1 MTGHALEI
9 DMGGEVPGLTGVPVV
24 EREFTFEHAT
34 LGTVA
39 SDVFTHDGAGRRILH
54 ERRDLAT
61 GSAMEWDVFYYDALG
76 RLRREYAARLASAS
90 FDTDFF
96 HDPTGHRFR
105 REDGLTGTE
114 ARYFGEWL
122 EHRGGETTRLVHG
135 GGLDR
140 VLAEVSAAGSV
151 RTYMPDGSNHVT
163 HVVVDGALEPSPRR
177 YEAFGALRAGA
188 SVVERG
194 FAGRPTEGDTGLVY
208 LRARHYDPATGR
220 FLQTDPLG
228 LDATQLYAYAR
239 NNPYVY
245 GDPLG
250 LDPIETRAGARA
262 GSGDGGGRGASS
274 GPSAGPATSGSGR
287 GIAGMWNGVN
297 RASQSEGSVFDRFRI
312 LGGNETFVPGIGGGI
327 SIVPKEQAAEFL
339 DVSLKANAALAG
351 AQVGAAAC
359 ALGGCQAAAG
369 ALGTASLGASV
380 AFTVYVSP
388 RIVAAEAALFAAG
401 QRTVQFVR
409 SPVTQF
415 QATEVGFNLVTGF
428 EAGQNFQLDAA
439 PFPQTGLLGRAT
451 FQSSKY
457 AGALLNLT
465 GLVPR

>member
-1 MTGHALEI
+1 
-9 DMGGEVPGLTGVPVV
+9 
-24 EREFTFEHAT
+24 
-34 LGTVA
+34 
-39 SDVFTHDGAGRRILH
+39 
-54 ERRDLAT
+54 
-61 GSAMEWDVFYYDALG
+61 
-76 RLRREYAARLASAS
+76 
-90 FDTDFF
+90 
-96 HDPTGHRFR
+96 
-105 REDGLTGTE
+105 
-114 ARYFGEWL
+114 
-122 EHRGGETTRLVHG
+122 
-135 GGLDR
+135 
-140 VLAEVSAAGSV
+140 
-151 RTYMPDGSNHVT
+151 
-163 HVVVDGALEPSPRR
+163 
-177 YEAFGALRAGA
+177 
-188 SVVERG
+188 
-194 FAGRPTEGDTGLVY
+194 
-208 LRARHYDPATGR
+208 
-220 FLQTDPLG
+220 
-228 LDATQLYAYAR
+228 
-239 NNPYVY
+239 
-245 GDPLG
+245 
-250 LDPIETRAGARA
+250 
-262 GSGDGGGRGASS
+262 
-274 GPSAGPATSGSGR
+274 
-287 GIAGMWNGVN
+287 MWNGVN